1 LTHFYSSSCIDQL
14 NHVSAISI
22 RKGLNGSGEK
32 KYGKKGCQN
41 FIVAIAR

>member
-1 LTHFYSSSCIDQL
+1 MARIANILRNGMPACHSD
-14 NHVSAISI
+14 I